1 MDVEQPTP
9 PDSPLCNHQDS
20 VNNMKK
26 APFPENEAKRLK
38 ALQKYNIL
46 DTLPEMSFDD
56 ITRIASHISETPVAL
71 ISLVDSERQWFKS
84 KIGFDIEETPRDI
97 SFCSHAILEPDI
109 LVVPD
114 THKDERF
121 FDNPLVTG
129 EDNIRFYAGSPLV
142 TAKGETLGTLCVI
155 DRTPRNLD
163 ETQKE
168 ALRAL
173 ARQVMNQLELRKHI
187 NEQEQNKRE
196 LVEHQKNLE
205 EANDR
210 LEIVSL
216 TDDVSGFHNTRFLHN
231 FLERYLNPEHHD
243 NNQLSL
249 IFFDMDN
256 FKNVVDTY
264 GHLIGTK
271 VLREVALVVH
281 HQLEPKDH
289 IVRYGGDE
297 YVVILP
303 GQGKDKASIK
313 AEMMKQAI
321 SSALFSGEEGLSI
334 KITASFGLATYPED
348 ASDKHYL
355 LAAADK
361 CLFKSKID
369 GKDRLTVK

>member
-1 MDVEQPTP
+1 
-9 PDSPLCNHQDS
+9 
-20 VNNMKK
+20 MKK
-26 APFPENEAKRLK
+26 AAFPENEAKRLE

-46 DTLPEMSFDD
+46 DTVPELSFDD
-56 ITRIASHISETPVAL
+56 ITQLASHISNTPVAL
-71 ISLVDSERQWFKS
+71 ISLVDRERQWFKS
-84 KIGFDIEETPRDI
+84 KIGFDIQETPRDI
-97 SFCSHAILEPDI
+97 SFCSHAILDPDI

-121 FDNPLVTG
+121 HDNPLVTS
-129 EDNIRFYAGSPLV
+129 EHNIRFYAGSPLI
-142 TAKGETLGTLCVI
+142 TAKGEALGTLCVF

-173 ARQVMNQLELRKHI
+173 ARQVMDQLELRRHI
-187 NEQEQNKRE
+187 SEQELYKLE
-196 LVEHQKNLE
+196 LVEYQKRLE

-210 LEIVSL
+210 LEAISL

-231 FLERYLNPEHHD
+231 FLDHYLNPEHHGTRE
-243 NNQLSL
+243 LSL

-271 VLREVALVVH
+271 MLREVALVVH
-281 HQLEPKDH
+281 DQLEAKDH

-297 YVVILP
+297 YVVILQ
-303 GQGKDKASIK
+303 GQGKDQARIK

-321 SSALFSGEEGLSI
+321 SNTVFLAEEGLSI
-334 KITASFGLATYPED
+334 KVTASFGLATYPED
-348 ASDKHYL
+348 AGDKHHL
-355 LAAADK
+355 LAEADK
-361 CLFKSKID
+361 CLFKSKKD

>member
-1 MDVEQPTP
+1 MPT
-9 PDSPLCNHQDS
+9 DSPLCNHQDS

-26 APFPENEAKRLK
+26 APFPENEAKRLE
-38 ALQKYNIL
+38 ALRKYNIL

-56 ITRIASHISETPVAL
+56 ITRIASHISDTPVAL

-84 KIGFDIEETPRDI
+84 KIGFDIQETPRDI

-155 DRTPRNLD
+155 DRNPRNLD

-173 ARQVMNQLELRKHI
+173 ARQVMDQLELRKHI

-196 LVEHQKNLE
+196 LVEYQKNLE

-243 NNQLSL
+243 NNELSL

-303 GQGKDKASIK
+303 GQGKDKASNK

-321 SSALFSGEEGLSI
+321 SSALFSGEEDLSI

-348 ASDKHYL
+348 ARDKHYL